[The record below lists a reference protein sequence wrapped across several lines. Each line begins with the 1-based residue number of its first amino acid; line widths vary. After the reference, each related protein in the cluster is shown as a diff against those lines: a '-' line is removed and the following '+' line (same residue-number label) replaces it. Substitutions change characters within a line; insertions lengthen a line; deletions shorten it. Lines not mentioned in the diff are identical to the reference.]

1 MLYSSTNMATVSVKR
16 LTRLSVWDL

>member
-1 MLYSSTNMATVSVKR
+1 MATVSVKR